1 MTKNKTSSFKK
12 GSRCAIC
19 TGCGKCFGSKK
30 INTVSSF
37 YKDTSLHKRID
48 SEDSGNGD
56 SSLIAVDIGTTTIAM
71 QLRSMLDAAVLD
83 TYTCINPQ
91 IKYGGDVL
99 SRIEAAEDEGCRK
112 AMQEDVLAVLANGIS
127 QFRNNPIPCS
137 GMAIAANTTM
147 IHLLMGLK
155 VSGLGRYPFEPETLE
170 EIHTVIHGIEAVIL
184 PGASAFIGAD
194 IVAGIHA
201 LSMNESKE
209 ISLLIDLGT
218 NGEIVLGS
226 QSRLVAAGTAAGT
239 AFEGAEDYY
248 GSDLML
254 LTSELLKEGI
264 LDKTGLLAE
273 PYFKEGVTIGGVHLS
288 QKYIRQLQMAKSAI
302 YTGIGILCE
311 HYGLRD
317 FSEIDKVYLAG
328 GMGYYLDTEAAGTI
342 GLISEALCHRAVA
355 VGNAALEG
363 AFIYGCKVFG
373 NAEGV
378 GNREIIESSD
388 KVVADNISIEVFNL
402 AQEPSFAE
410 AYIENM
416 TF

>member
-1 MTKNKTSSFKK
+1 M
-12 GSRCAIC
+12 
-19 TGCGKCFGSKK
+19 
-30 INTVSSF
+30 
-37 YKDTSLHKRID
+37 
-48 SEDSGNGD
+48 
-56 SSLIAVDIGTTTIAM
+56 IAADIGTTTIAM
-71 QLRSMLDAAVLD
+71 QLRSMADKRVLD

-91 IKYGGDVL
+91 IKYGRDVL

-112 AMQEDVLAVLANGIS
+112 AMQEEVLEVLANGIS
-127 QFRNNPIPCS
+127 QFKNTPIPCL

-155 VSGLGRYPFEPETLE
+155 VSGLGQYPFEPETLE
-170 EIHTVIHGIEAVIL
+170 EIHTVIHGIPAVIL
-184 PGASAFIGAD
+184 PGAAAFIGAD
-194 IVAGIHA
+194 IVAGIRA

-226 QSRLVAAGTAAGT
+226 QRRLVAAGTAAGT
-239 AFEGAEDYY
+239 AFEGVGDNY

-254 LTSELLKEGI
+254 LTSELLKNGI

-273 PYFKEGVTIGGVHLS
+273 PYFKEGVTIGGVHLN

-302 YTGIGILCE
+302 YTGVGILCE

-317 FSEIDKVYLAG
+317 FTEIKKVYLAG
-328 GMGYYLDTEAAGTI
+328 GMGYYLDTKAAGAI
-342 GLISEALCHRAVA
+342 GLIPKALCHRAVA

-363 AFIYGCKVFG
+363 AFLYGCNVFG
-373 NAEGV
+373 SLEGI
-378 GNREIIESSD
+378 GSLKKIESSEKLKSLKKIKSSE
-388 KVVADNISIEVFNL
+388 KVVADDISIEVFNL

-416 TF
+416 LF